1 MSSPIVAPPLAG
13 SVIGS
18 ADSNFVV
25 AEWRDAG
32 GVFDQPRTIAPLHLH
47 HNDDEAWYVLEGS
60 LCVRRG
66 EEIVQAAA
74 GSAVLVPRGIP
85 HTYWNPGPG
94 PLRYLLVMTAN
105 IYQLITDIHAL
116 PEKTR
121 AALEEVFRKHDSEL
135 L

>member
-1 MSSPIVAPPLAG
+1 M
-13 SVIGS
+13 
-18 ADSNFVV
+18 DSNFVV

-32 GVFDQPRTIAPLHLH
+32 GVFDLLRTIAPLHLH
-47 HNDDEAWYVLEGS
+47 HNDDEAWYVLGGS

-66 EEIVQAAA
+66 EEIVQASA
-74 GSAVLVPRGIP
+74 GSAVFGPRGFP
-85 HTYWNPGPG
+85 HTYWNRGPG

-105 IYQLITDIHAL
+105 IYQLITDIHAV

-121 AALEEVFRKHDSEL
+121 AALKEVFRKLDSEL